1 MTHRAKNNG
10 RSTGGEPDGSAER
23 LAKNGDELVL
33 DVENIHVHFNTRDG
47 IVRAV
52 NGLSLKLHHGETL
65 GLVGESGCGKSQTA
79 RAILNMVPSPGRIVD
94 GTVRLYTTESPIP
107 LELTAFDP
115 EDKTIRRVR
124 GKNIAMIFQEP
135 MASLSPVHTIGNQII
150 ESIRLHDGL
159 EQIPARNRAVDL
171 LGLVGIPDPGRRL
184 ESYSFQLSGG
194 MRQRAMIAMA
204 LSCNP
209 SVLIADEPTT
219 ALDVTIQAQILQLL
233 HRLQGEFGMS
243 ILLITHNLAVVAAT
257 AHRVAVMYMGRIV
270 EEASTDALFAEPKH
284 PYTIGLLRS
293 VPQLADT
300 DQKELWAIKGNV
312 PNPYSTVK
320 GCPFHPRCDRFMEGT
335 CDAIV
340 PELAEVSPGHKVSCL
355 LFDENARERA
365 TAGERSV
372 VPEGEDQ

>member
-1 MTHRAKNNG
+1 MVNQEKN
-10 RSTGGEPDGSAER
+10 D
-23 LAKNGDELVL
+23 LVL

-52 NGLSLKLHHGETL
+52 NGLNLKLHKGETV

-94 GTVRLYTTESPIP
+94 GTVRLYTKESPTP

-115 EDKTIRRVR
+115 EDKTIRRIR

-150 ESIRLHDGL
+150 EAIRLHDGL
-159 EQIPARNRAVDL
+159 EPAAARNKAADL
-171 LGLVGIPDPGRRL
+171 LGLVGIPDPKRRL
-184 ESYSFQLSGG
+184 DNYAFQLSGG

-204 LSCNP
+204 LSCDP
-209 SVLIADEPTT
+209 SILIADEPTT

-233 HRLQGEFGMS
+233 YRLQNELGMS

-257 AHRVAVMYMGRIV
+257 AHRVAVMYMGKIV
-270 EEASTDALFAEPKH
+270 EETTTEALFDDPKH

-293 VPQLADT
+293 VPQLDDD

-312 PNPYSTVK
+312 PNPYATVS
-320 GCPFHPRCDRFMEGT
+320 GCPFHPRCDKFMAGK
-335 CDAIV
+335 CDV
-340 PELAEVSPGHKVSCL
+340 VEPNLAEVAPGHKVSCL
-355 LFDENARERA
+355 LFEESGKKRDAASERI
-365 TAGERSV
+365 GVS
-372 VPEGEDQ
+372 EGEEQ